1 MCSHIFTLFTIILLK
16 TCFFGHARL
25 DTCSFK
31 LFASLPA
38 NAGSYEINSCLFMK
52 LTQLSRPRDKLQGI
66 TVAPI
71 PIAIVRADISR
82 ALITTSER
90 FPQFVLIVERF

>member
-1 MCSHIFTLFTIILLK
+1 MCSHIFTLFTNYSPKNVL
-16 TCFFGHARL
+16 FGHARL

-31 LFASLPA
+31 LFASLPV

-52 LTQLSRPRDKLQGI
+52 LTQLSGPRDKLQEI
-66 TVAPI
+66 TAAPI
-71 PIAIVRADISR
+71 PIAIVRADISC
-82 ALITTSER
+82 ALIMTSER